1 MCHEPIKF
9 MLRSNVLLQNRP
21 NQHFI
26 IETVFHEFLLSYNC
40 LICHINQ
47 LVIILI
53 GHFRMRE
60 IIAGNSYLSN
70 LYEHWLWMVQPMEFF
85 KTSFYERVVGG
96 LLDRASYLF
105 SLTLQDELLEI
116 TSYIPWEDTYPG

>member
-1 MCHEPIKF
+1 

-60 IIAGNSYLSN
+60 IIIVDNYLSN
-70 LYEHWLWMVQPMEFF
+70 LYEHWLDGATNGIF
-85 KTSFYERVVGG
+85 
-96 LLDRASYLF
+96 
-105 SLTLQDELLEI
+105 
-116 TSYIPWEDTYPG
+116 

>member
-1 MCHEPIKF
+1 
-9 MLRSNVLLQNRP
+9 MLRSNGLLQNRP

-47 LVIILI
+47 LVVILI

-60 IIAGNSYLSN
+60 IVAWNSYLSN
-70 LYEHWLWMVQPMEFF
+70 LYEHRLLFKQTMEFLRPLGC
-85 KTSFYERVVGG
+85 YR
-96 LLDRASYLF
+96 
-105 SLTLQDELLEI
+105 I
-116 TSYIPWEDTYPG
+116 